1 MRTGR
6 GHRLPGRHG
15 ASEMPSTKKGK
26 NLIGQS
32 LSLRGIAKSYDHT
45 HAVHETDL
53 EIQAGEFVSIV
64 GPSGS
69 GKTTLLTMIAGFER
83 PSKGSVLI
91 GDDDI
96 TRLAPNR
103 RNIGMVFQKYALFPH
118 MSVRKNLE
126 FPLRMRSRGP
136 RADIEARVDAMLDM
150 VQLGALGQRFPHQL
164 SGGQQQRVAV
174 GRALVFDPPV
184 LLMDEPL
191 GALDKKLRETM
202 QLEIKRLQQ
211 RLGATIIYVTHDQEE
226 ALTLS
231 DRVAVM
237 HHGRI
242 EQIGRPS
249 DLYGDPKTAFV
260 ADFVGTINVIPGEV
274 IGCERGQATICLRSG
289 AIVKAAIT
297 DRSRQI
303 PAGSTVTIAVRPE
316 HIGLFPVGCS
326 DHQAVPGTVENL
338 VFSGASRTIHVR
350 LAAMDGLTLRILVA
364 NDAAAVPAFGQ
375 GVEIALPLDKLQL
388 FSADD
393 GRRL

>member
-1 MRTGR
+1 M
-6 GHRLPGRHG
+6 
-15 ASEMPSTKKGK
+15 
-26 NLIGQS
+26 IGQS

-260 ADFVGTINVIPGEV
+260 ADFVGTINLIPGEV
-274 IGCERGQATICLRSG
+274 IGCERGQATIRLRSG
-289 AIVKAAIT
+289 AIVKAAT
-297 DRSRQI
+297 MDRNRQI
-303 PAGSTVTIAVRPE
+303 PTGSAVTIAVRPE
-316 HIGLFPVGCS
+316 HIGIFPVGCS
-326 DHQAVPGTVENL
+326 DHQAVPATVENL
-338 VFSGASRTIHVR
+338 VFSGANRTIHVR